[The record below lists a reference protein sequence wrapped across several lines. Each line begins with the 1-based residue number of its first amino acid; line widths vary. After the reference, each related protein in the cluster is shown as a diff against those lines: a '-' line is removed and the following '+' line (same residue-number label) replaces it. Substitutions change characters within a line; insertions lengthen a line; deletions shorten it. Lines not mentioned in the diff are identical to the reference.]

1 MKWILYDTRGLFFSF
16 KSSKLRFFGS
26 DALGKGIE
34 GGGHN
39 GKKFIDFFHVSE
51 HVDHFK
57 AMKFFSPWKK
67 TEIVR
72 LGDIPPTPCMV
83 KDHTFSDFF
92 L

>member
-34 GGGHN
+34 GGGVIMEKN
-39 GKKFIDFFHVSE
+39 FIDFFHVSE

-57 AMKFFSPWKK
+57 AIKVFSLRKK
-67 TEIVR
+67 SEMVW
-72 LGDIPPTPCMV
+72 LGVPPPRV
-83 KDHTFSDFF
+83 W
-92 L
+92 

>member
-1 MKWILYDTRGLFFSF
+1 MKWILYDTRSLFFSF

-34 GGGHN
+34 GGRVIME
-39 GKKFIDFFHVSE
+39 KKFIDFFHVSE

-57 AMKFFSPWKK
+57 AIKVFSLRKN
-67 TEIVR
+67 
-72 LGDIPPTPCMV
+72 CA
-83 KDHTFSDFF
+83 DH